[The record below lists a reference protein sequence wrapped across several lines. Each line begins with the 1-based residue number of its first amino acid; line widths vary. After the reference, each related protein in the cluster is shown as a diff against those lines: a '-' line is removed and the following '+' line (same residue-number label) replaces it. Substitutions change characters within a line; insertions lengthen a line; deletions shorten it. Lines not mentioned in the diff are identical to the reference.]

1 MDHLHATL
9 AELHAENKSAQ
20 AAARPGHLT
29 VFREFLTQLDRL
41 QAKPPPRQARPGRPP
56 SRKPRRA
63 RG

>member
-20 AAARPGHLT
+20 SASRTNHLT

-41 QAKPPPRQARPGRPP
+41 QPKPPPPQARPGRPP
-56 SRKPRRA
+56 RKPRRG
-63 RG
+63 R